1 MYKCTYHTLLCRILF
16 CLVFY
21 ILPAQ
26 LCAQKELVIIDSVH
40 NYDLNPHTANYS
52 SEAQILNGL
61 YEGLFSYDP
70 ITLDAVPALA
80 QSFRISRDKKMW
92 TFTLQ
97 KDVFFSNGEPIE
109 AKDVKRSW
117 LTLLNPALNAP
128 FASLFDCIQGAGEY
142 RRGKASEKDVGITV
156 KNAHTLELRLHTAT
170 EHLPKILCHHAFA
183 VVHPQK
189 NVFSGAFILKERTA
203 DTLVLQK
210 NELYREHDS
219 VALPSIRIIQS
230 ADTKENTFRFN
241 NGTAHWVTG
250 AIDAAKTYERTNII
264 ISPQF
269 GTEFLFFK
277 ASNGLWTDKR
287 MRKAVLLA
295 VPWQKLRADTVIA
308 ADTFVLPL
316 NGYPAVYGINEYD
329 PEAAKEMIDEVKTS
343 LGKNAPKEIELSLAI
358 PNLIYAKDQAAL
370 ISEALKK
377 VGIKVSIQ
385 TSPSERYLN
394 GIKDWNADMFTY
406 TWIGDFAD
414 PLAFLELFRSASSL
428 RETEWHDKAFDTLL
442 AEAASQENEQLR
454 YAKLA
459 EAEQLLLDESIVLPI
474 SHPVSVNAVDL
485 SVLKGWFSNA
495 LDIHPFKYL
504 FFNENPLTDSDDFI

>member
-1 MYKCTYHTLLCRILF
+1 MYKCINHTLLCRILF

-80 QSFRISRDKKMW
+80 QSFRISRDKKIW

-183 VVHPQK
+183 VVYPQK
-189 NVFSGAFILKERTA
+189 NVFSGAFILK
-203 DTLVLQK
+203 
-210 NELYREHDS
+210 
-219 VALPSIRIIQS
+219 
-230 ADTKENTFRFN
+230 
-241 NGTAHWVTG
+241 
-250 AIDAAKTYERTNII
+250 
-264 ISPQF
+264 
-269 GTEFLFFK
+269 
-277 ASNGLWTDKR
+277 
-287 MRKAVLLA
+287 
-295 VPWQKLRADTVIA
+295 
-308 ADTFVLPL
+308 
-316 NGYPAVYGINEYD
+316 
-329 PEAAKEMIDEVKTS
+329 
-343 LGKNAPKEIELSLAI
+343 
-358 PNLIYAKDQAAL
+358 
-370 ISEALKK
+370 
-377 VGIKVSIQ
+377 
-385 TSPSERYLN
+385 
-394 GIKDWNADMFTY
+394 
-406 TWIGDFAD
+406 
-414 PLAFLELFRSASSL
+414 
-428 RETEWHDKAFDTLL
+428 
-442 AEAASQENEQLR
+442 NEQLI
-454 YAKLA
+454 L
-459 EAEQLLLDESIVLPI
+459 
-474 SHPVSVNAVDL
+474 
-485 SVLKGWFSNA
+485 
-495 LDIHPFKYL
+495 
-504 FFNENPLTDSDDFI
+504 

>member
-1 MYKCTYHTLLCRILF
+1 
-16 CLVFY
+16 
-21 ILPAQ
+21 
-26 LCAQKELVIIDSVH
+26 
-40 NYDLNPHTANYS
+40 
-52 SEAQILNGL
+52 
-61 YEGLFSYDP
+61 
-70 ITLDAVPALA
+70 
-80 QSFRISRDKKMW
+80 
-92 TFTLQ
+92 
-97 KDVFFSNGEPIE
+97 
-109 AKDVKRSW
+109 
-117 LTLLNPALNAP
+117 
-128 FASLFDCIQGAGEY
+128 
-142 RRGKASEKDVGITV
+142 
-156 KNAHTLELRLHTAT
+156 
-170 EHLPKILCHHAFA
+170 
-183 VVHPQK
+183 
-189 NVFSGAFILKERTA
+189 
-203 DTLVLQK
+203 
-210 NELYREHDS
+210 
-219 VALPSIRIIQS
+219 
-230 ADTKENTFRFN
+230 
-241 NGTAHWVTG
+241 
-250 AIDAAKTYERTNII
+250 
-264 ISPQF
+264 
-269 GTEFLFFK
+269 
-277 ASNGLWTDKR
+277 

-358 PNLIYAKDQAAL
+358 PDLIYAKDQAAL